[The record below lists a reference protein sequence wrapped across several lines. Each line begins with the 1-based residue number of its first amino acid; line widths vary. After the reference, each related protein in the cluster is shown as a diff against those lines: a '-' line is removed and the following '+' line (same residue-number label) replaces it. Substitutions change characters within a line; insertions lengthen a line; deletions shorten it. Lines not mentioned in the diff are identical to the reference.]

1 MQRIIVFLFLIT
13 FIACSSE
20 NTDAPTVLSGQ
31 FENLKGQPLTLSA
44 LDYNHDL
51 KVTAD
56 GKFSDTLS
64 LPDLNYFTLSAGRS
78 RVPIYLKK
86 GKSIII
92 NASTLENIKFD
103 GELSAENLLMR
114 KLISTRKGAVQ
125 NPNKFYGLGE
135 TEFIAANKDLEK
147 TLTAMINSA
156 EGIDAQFKADQLQDV
171 KYGYAADLN
180 NYEAAHGYYAKVE
193 NFKAS
198 ENFSKEL
205 VDIDLNNEDAFK
217 SSENF
222 KNLISGNLQKNMSS
236 VYEESKD
243 YNKAIKSSFSKIEN
257 KLIRSEMLK
266 SYAAMLLAPN
276 EDLKENYDFLMAN
289 TSTEKYKND
298 YTATFD
304 RLKSLSKGQPSPQF
318 VNYENHKGGST
329 SLSDLK
335 GKYVYV
341 DVWATWCGPCK
352 REIPSLKAVE
362 KEFHGKNIEFVSTSI
377 DRAKD
382 HGAWVNMVKDK
393 ELGGIQLM
401 ADSDWKSKFVTDYQ
415 ITGIPRFILI
425 DPEGKI
431 VSADAPR
438 PSDPKLKTLL
448 NELDM

>member
-1 MQRIIVFLFLIT
+1 MQRIIIFLFVLT
-13 FIACSSE
+13 LIACSNGDSE
-20 NTDAPTVLSGQ
+20 APTVLSGQ
-31 FENLKGQPLTLSA
+31 FNNLNGQKLTLSA
-44 LDYNHDL
+44 LDFSYDL
-51 KVTAD
+51 NVSAD
-56 GKFSDTLS
+56 GKFSDTLN
-64 LPDLNYFTLSAGRS
+64 LPDLEYYTLGAGRS

-86 GKSIII
+86 GSSITI
-92 NASTLENIKFD
+92 NANSLDNINFTGD
-103 GELSAENLLMR
+103 LNAENQLMR
-114 KLISTRKGAVQ
+114 KLISTKKGVVQ
-125 NPNKFYGLGE
+125 NPNKFYGLE
-135 TEFIAANKDLEK
+135 ESAFVAANKDLEK
-147 TLTAMINSA
+147 TLVEMINSA
-156 EGIDAQFKADQLQDV
+156 EGINAQFKADQLQDI
-171 KYGYAADLN
+171 KYGYATDLS
-180 NYEAAHGYYAKVE
+180 NYQSAHGYYTKNE
-193 NFKAS
+193 NFKVS
-198 ENFSKEL
+198 ENFNNEI
-205 VDIDLNNEDAFK
+205 VDIDLNNADAYK
-217 SSENF
+217 RSENF
-222 KNLISGNLQKNMSS
+222 KNLIAADLQKNMMAI
-236 VYEESKD
+236 YEESND
-243 YNKAIKSSFSKIEN
+243 YNKAIKSAINKIEN
-257 KLIRSEMLK
+257 PLIKTETLK
-266 SYAAMLLAPN
+266 NYAAMLLAPN
-276 EDLKENYDFLMAN
+276 ADLKENYDFLIAN

-298 YTATFD
+298 YTDTFD
-304 RLKSLSKGQPSPQF
+304 RLKVLAKGQPSPQF

-362 KEFHGKNIEFVSTSI
+362 KEYHGKNIEFVSTSI